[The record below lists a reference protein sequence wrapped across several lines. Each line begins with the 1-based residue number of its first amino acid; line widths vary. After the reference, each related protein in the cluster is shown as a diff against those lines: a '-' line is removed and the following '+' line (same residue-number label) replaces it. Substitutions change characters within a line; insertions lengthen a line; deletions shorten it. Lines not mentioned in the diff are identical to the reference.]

1 MVDLSFI
8 SSRID
13 LLLKV
18 LLAMVRT
25 MMFRQLIFLT
35 LMISTIFFSFAGGLE
50 DGYPDDTGVAGP
62 AFFGFVRDERGSN
75 IPKAT
80 IFLKPKTGQP
90 VVVQA
95 NILGLYRSH
104 VTPTTVAEDITITC
118 EKPGYKQTRLVRRP
132 RSSVKLI
139 ETDCMM
145 QKVK

>member
-1 MVDLSFI
+1 
-8 SSRID
+8 
-13 LLLKV
+13 
-18 LLAMVRT
+18 MVRT

-50 DGYPDDTGVAGP
+50 DGYDTGVAGP